1 MIKTQIQMSEELHED
16 LKRLARRKEWSLAE
30 TLRRAGETFLQQYAD
45 PDVDLKA
52 TLDTAPPSS
61 AGLARPE
68 RRTTQRGGHG
78 RSGGSPLIR
87 QTETATV
94 RYAFHRHQHPALRL

>member
-1 MIKTQIQMSEELHED
+1 MIKTQIQMPEELHED

-52 TLDTAPPSS
+52 TRWTPPPPRRLGWQ
-61 AGLARPE
+61 GLNDEQLKEAVME
-68 RRTTQRGGHG
+68 DQEAH
-78 RSGGSPLIR
+78 L
-87 QTETATV
+87 
-94 RYAFHRHQHPALRL
+94 